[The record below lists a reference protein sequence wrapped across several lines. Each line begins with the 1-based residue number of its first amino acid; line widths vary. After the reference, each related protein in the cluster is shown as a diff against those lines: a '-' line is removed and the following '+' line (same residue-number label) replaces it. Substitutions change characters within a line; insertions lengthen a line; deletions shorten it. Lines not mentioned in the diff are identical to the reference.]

1 MSALEALEAKIA
13 LRKATE
19 LAELLSVPVERAR
32 TMMKDERR
40 ARILE
45 LIRTEAL
52 ALAEYLRRAGYP
64 EQFGGAKGR
73 VIEVHVAVNT
83 VKPAEFLRPER
94 VVRTYEYQ
102 PRAAWYLDYIGV
114 DHAWFLPE
122 TLDLAKS
129 FNYNSRKADSAT
141 FDDLEGF
148 KDLRK
153 LFKALRRIGLAHIAE
168 QSPPATP

>member
-32 TMMKDERR
+32 TMTKAERR

-45 LIRTEAL
+45 LIRTEAG
-52 ALAEYLRRAGYP
+52 ALAEYFRRAGYP

-73 VIEVHVAVNT
+73 VLEVEVVVDT
-83 VKPAEFLRPER
+83 VQPAGFLRKER
-94 VVRTYEYQ
+94 AVTNYEYQ
-102 PRAAWYLDYIGV
+102 SRAAWYLDYIDG
-114 DHAWFLPE
+114 DHVWFLPE
-122 TLDLAKS
+122 TLELATTYYRS
-129 FNYNSRKADSAT
+129 SHRADVVL
-141 FDDLEGF
+141 FEDLEGF

-153 LFKALRRIGLAHIAE
+153 LFKALRRIGLNHIAE
-168 QSPPATP
+168 QSPSATT